1 MDVDAAKQIVL
12 DEDVAERSDAFDDF
26 VADFVRAVIEI
37 EAHDAD
43 LGHLPAL
50 SGRQKDLAGVEIVF
64 AGNFHHAQHNWLV
77 IEALHRHGHVIFMN
91 QQASVGFGYVFAID
105 ESVFGRVR
113 ILLEDGE
120 EVLVINFLGNVWHGV
135 TC

>member
-1 MDVDAAKQIVL
+1 
-12 DEDVAERSDAFDDF
+12 
-26 VADFVRAVIEI
+26 
-37 EAHDAD
+37 
-43 LGHLPAL
+43 
-50 SGRQKDLAGVEIVF
+50 
-64 AGNFHHAQHNWLV
+64 
-77 IEALHRHGHVIFMN
+77 MN